1 MNAIERLTNHTNKT
15 DINIEGIWANF
26 NLISKK
32 LNKNWDI
39 EIQIEHNWE
48 IITLYAKWVISKNEN
63 PLFYLDWKWNKI
75 DIKNEDMLK
84 KIRVLYLQ
92 ASEGSNKY
100 VNSYLRL
107 NSLSP
112 EYKNIVEWLLSN

>member
-15 DINIEGIWANF
+15 DINIEGIGANF

-32 LNKNWDI
+32 LNKNGDI
-39 EIQIEHNWE
+39 EIQIEHNGE
-48 IITLYAKWVISKNEN
+48 IITLYAKGVISKNEN
-63 PLFYLDWKWNKI
+63 PLFYLDGKGNKI

-112 EYKNIVEWLLSN
+112 EYKNIVEGLLSN